1 MKRTV
6 IDIQEISDSKEV
18 YGQRPNPL
26 ISIFIYCLVGLLTFA
41 LGYSFFGEIEIV
53 ASASG
58 VIRPNDDV
66 STVSCLLGGKI
77 TGVNYSDGQFVQ
89 KGDELLIIDTA
100 EAQITLNSLLKA
112 QEDKQLQIIMIDKFV
127 DGIENGSNPF
137 LSEPESDEYQYY
149 IRYRDYELSLQNAQ
163 DTFEYDTERTSANV
177 NSINKQIAEIQA
189 KIAGLSSYRD
199 SILNGENLASAYPE
213 YANMYELYVANMS
226 AIDSDYQAQKEKI
239 ELDNTADINQYYL
252 NYYQECATDYGYLVS
267 SIQSGTSTFP
277 FGMSSTCALLYNN
290 YTATLAEYRRSYN
303 SAVETYNYY
312 AHGGNLGN
320 KGSELL
326 AYDKSMLEGYNYYKQ
341 SVEMGEDVFSDTSDS
356 VYYRSLYVQYKI
368 EYDALFDTAF
378 QAEAQ
383 YEALL
388 SDPNAT
394 EEVLNQALLAK
405 TEAENKRDD
414 FRTATLAA
422 INNTILQIQ
431 ADIAEKELSI
441 GQETLAYNIEN
452 ARIQMEGAAAAI
464 STYKY
469 QMLAEYSQ
477 TLSEFEEKVKEY
489 QFAGAA
495 TQDKES
501 LLSALETSY
510 HNSKETQYYQT
521 ISNIDTSLQS
531 LKSELISAQSNLR
544 IYQIAN
550 SMYANNTDENG
561 KPLAISLP
569 MVEEVSSLLG
579 EQESAKSQLEEIN
592 AKIQQIQEQ
601 ISQGT
606 IMAERNG
613 TINAIS
619 KIVTGDTISAGTTIA
634 TIIPL
639 SESEYKVQLY
649 VSNSDIANIEVGDSI
664 RYNLAALPSN
674 QYGTVSG
681 TVTSIS
687 TDALIQDGQYSGYFL
702 VEGSI
707 ASTELSDKDGNIGS
721 IGIGMQ
727 VEAKIVTQNKSIIR
741 YLLEKIN
748 LF

>member
-1 MKRTV
+1 M
-6 IDIQEISDSKEV
+6 
-18 YGQRPNPL
+18 
-26 ISIFIYCLVGLLTFA
+26 
-41 LGYSFFGEIEIV
+41 
-53 ASASG
+53 
-58 VIRPNDDV
+58 
-66 STVSCLLGGKI
+66 
-77 TGVNYSDGQFVQ
+77 
-89 KGDELLIIDTA
+89 
-100 EAQITLNSLLKA
+100 
-112 QEDKQLQIIMIDKFV
+112 
-127 DGIENGSNPF
+127 
-137 LSEPESDEYQYY
+137 
-149 IRYRDYELSLQNAQ
+149 
-163 DTFEYDTERTSANV
+163 
-177 NSINKQIAEIQA
+177 
-189 KIAGLSSYRD
+189 
-199 SILNGENLASAYPE
+199 
-213 YANMYELYVANMS
+213 
-226 AIDSDYQAQKEKI
+226 
-239 ELDNTADINQYYL
+239 
-252 NYYQECATDYGYLVS
+252 
-267 SIQSGTSTFP
+267 
-277 FGMSSTCALLYNN
+277 
-290 YTATLAEYRRSYN
+290 
-303 SAVETYNYY
+303 
-312 AHGGNLGN
+312 
-320 KGSELL
+320 

-431 ADIAEKELSI
+431 AGIAEKELSI

-489 QFAGAA
+489 QLAGAA

-606 IMAERNG
+606 IKAERNG

-649 VSNSDIANIEVGDSI
+649 VSNSDIANIEMGDSI